1 MVGAALACSVLFVS
15 AGCIWLMLR
24 FAHRIPVTDI
34 PNERSSHTRPTL
46 RTGGV
51 AIVLSFGLGLCVAL
65 WMGLAGRGMLQAVL
79 LPGILVFFLGLADDA
94 FRLGEAIKLALQV
107 LIAVGT
113 VLLGG
118 VVLRSIDVP
127 GLGEVGLGALAVP
140 LTIVWVVGM
149 VNVYNFMDGLD
160 GLVGGVGVIASGWL
174 LLLFSLHGAPE
185 LGLVSLLLG
194 TGIAGFLLFNFPP
207 AKIFMGDSGSS
218 FAGFLFAILAIIGA
232 QAPSPGIPFPV
243 FLLLFGAFLADTSVT
258 LVRRMMRGEPWYKAH
273 RSHFYQRVTNLGFSH
288 RDVSVIEYVLAFIQ
302 GLLGVA
308 YLWLDSAGRVAVLAF
323 WAVALGLLILA
334 VHRREAQARLAVQG

>member
-1 MVGAALACSVLFVS
+1 
-15 AGCIWLMLR
+15 
-24 FAHRIPVTDI
+24 
-34 PNERSSHTRPTL
+34 
-46 RTGGV
+46 
-51 AIVLSFGLGLCVAL
+51 
-65 WMGLAGRGMLQAVL
+65 MLQAVL
-79 LPGILVFFLGLADDA
+79 LPGILVFLLGLADDA

-107 LIAVGT
+107 LIAAGT

-127 GLGEVGLGALAVP
+127 GLGEVGLGGLAVP

-160 GLVGGVGVIASGWL
+160 GLVGGGGVIAAGWL

-207 AKIFMGDSGSS
+207 ARIFMGDSGSS
-218 FAGFLFAILAIIGA
+218 FVGFLFAILAIFGA
-232 QAPSPGIPFPV
+232 QTPSPGIPFPV

-308 YLWLDSAGRVAVLAF
+308 YLWLDSAGRIAVLAF

-334 VHRREAQARLAVQG
+334 VHRREAHARLAVQG